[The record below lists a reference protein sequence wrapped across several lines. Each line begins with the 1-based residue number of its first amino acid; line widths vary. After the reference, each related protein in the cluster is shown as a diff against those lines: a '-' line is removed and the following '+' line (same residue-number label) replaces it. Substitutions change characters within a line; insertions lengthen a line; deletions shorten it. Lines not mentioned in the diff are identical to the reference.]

1 MGFINEFVEKTTD
14 NSSPNPPVEKKK
26 LTIKQKHLSPLSSII
41 SIFIYVS
48 KYLYIIIVIFIIIV
62 LLLLFLLLLLYDII
76 IIVTVGVYYY
86 YYLLLNY
93 HCYIYTL
100 YI

>member
-62 LLLLFLLLLLYDII
+62 LLLLFLLLLYDIL
-76 IIVTVGVYYY
+76 IIVTVGVYY